1 MSSLIKN
8 TSKIQ
13 IIDPSPFLSK
23 HINEIK
29 SNQEEDAFNRQNSQ
43 TNRIET
49 NLTTVQNNNKQ
60 NYNTDDGVKQKFSFV
75 NFSSH
80 KKYLTDKYSKLP
92 VKKKVRVLIV
102 LGVLCS
108 IIVIL
113 FILLI
118 LFATGINKIFFMI
131 IGLFLFKIL
140 KFFFNLI

>member
-29 SNQEEDAFNRQNSQ
+29 LNQEEDTFNRQNSQ
-43 TNRIET
+43 KNRIET
-49 NLTTVQNNNKQ
+49 NLTSVENNNKQ
-60 NYNTDDGVKQKFSFV
+60 NNNANNGVKQKFSFV
-75 NFSSH
+75 NFSSQ
-80 KKYLTDKYSKLP
+80 KKYFKDKYSKLP

-102 LGVLCS
+102 LGVCCS

-118 LFATGINKIFFMI
+118 LFATGIN
-131 IGLFLFKIL
+131 
-140 KFFFNLI
+140 